1 LRNYIFVF
9 RGSRK
14 EKVEELIRRKEQAL
28 KMEGPRRWPGN
39 ICWNLS
45 SW

>member
-14 EKVEELIRRKEQAL
+14 EKVEELIRRKELAL
-28 KMEGPRRWPGN
+28 KMESPRR
-39 ICWNLS
+39 
-45 SW
+45 